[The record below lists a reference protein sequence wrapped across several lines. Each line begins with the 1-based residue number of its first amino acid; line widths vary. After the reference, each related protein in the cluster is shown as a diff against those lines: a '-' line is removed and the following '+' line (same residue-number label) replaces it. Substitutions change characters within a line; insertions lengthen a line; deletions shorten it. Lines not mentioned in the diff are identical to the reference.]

1 MVEYTTYRSA
11 SQLGDAWLARAQVGG
26 PASIEQALDRH
37 EGLIHAVIRREG
49 GGSLTYEEALQ
60 AGRIGLWRAIL
71 NYDPARGTAF
81 STYAWVAIR
90 RHIHRATTEAAG
102 KPCCQLLPHP
112 SRWTLD
118 PSATLGHGPSSSSGG
133 ASGQGSRQALDERA
147 EQALI
152 HEALFTL
159 LSQLPH
165 RLRQVIVARYGL
177 DGHPPRT
184 LRQVG
189 AQLGLSHERIR
200 QLQQDALAWLRH
212 PAHSLRLRQLLDKNT
227 AADYRQALALNAALR
242 RARRRAR

>member
-1 MVEYTTYRSA
+1 MVEYTTNPCA
-11 SQLGDAWLARAQVGG
+11 SQPSDVPLAQYPEGG
-26 PASIEQALDRH
+26 LTSIECVLHRH

-49 GGSLTYEEALQ
+49 SGSLTYEEALQ

-90 RHIHRATTEAAG
+90 RHIGRAAAQAAG
-102 KPCCQLLPHP
+102 DSGCQLVPYPHGLAEPP
-112 SRWTLD
+112 SRGLAED
-118 PSATLGHGPSSSSGG
+118 
-133 ASGQGSRQALDERA
+133 LDESV

-165 RLRQVIVARYGL
+165 RLHQVIVARYGL

-184 LRQVG
+184 LRQLG

-212 PAHSLRLRQLLDKNT
+212 PAHSLLLRQLLDENT